1 MSHAPFAPSAAK
13 RWMSCPGSFALS
25 LQYPEE
31 PESEYAIEGSRLHDV
46 AARHLMGPSLAGTS
60 KEDYT
65 FLKPYL
71 DYARKRIA
79 LADAWAVEQ
88 HIYHSDLL
96 NGTPDLLLY
105 FKREDLLEIVDLKCG
120 AGIPVDPTENAQ
132 AMTYAFMAMH
142 ELLKQQTEY
151 PANVRLTIVQPP
163 ISDEPK
169 SWDVP
174 AIRIFEHGTQAQE
187 AIDRAMAGG
196 APLVPGDHCRFC
208 RARPSC
214 PALRGEVI
222 EAFGQAGYAMPI
234 TAASLA
240 LWLDRADRIDTW
252 VAALREHGHKVAG
265 ELLAQGKP
273 GIPGWGLKP
282 KRATRQWADEDKV
295 LEIARRRKI
304 KIWQDKLMSPAM
316 AEKAHPNMPEELT
329 AQIVS
334 VSSGTNL
341 VRLKGDEPQAVEA
354 PESEAKPMDKLMA
367 NLNLLQFRK

>member
-1 MSHAPFAPSAAK
+1 MSHAPFAPSSAK
-13 RWMSCPGSFALS
+13 RWMTCPGSFALS

-31 PESEYAIEGSRLHDV
+31 PDSQYAIEGSRLHAI
-46 AARHLMGPSLAGTS
+46 AAAHLMAPGKAGIA
-60 KEDYT
+60 KLDYL

-71 DYARKRIA
+71 EYAYKRI
-79 LADAWAVEQ
+79 LAADVWAVEQ
-88 HIYHSDLL
+88 HIAYSELL
-96 NGTPDLLLY
+96 SGTPDLLLY
-105 FKREDLLEIVDLKCG
+105 FKRERLLEIVDLKCG
-120 AGIPVDPTENAQ
+120 SGIPVDPVENAQ
-132 AMTYAFMAMH
+132 AMTYAYMALDKM
-142 ELLKQQTEY
+142 KDDCGDWT
-151 PANVRLTIVQPP
+151 PDKVRLTIVQPP
-163 ISDEPK
+163 VSTEPLT
-169 SWDVP
+169 WDTDANRIWQHGLAVET
-174 AIRIFEHGTQAQE
+174 AIKQ
-187 AIDRAMAGG
+187 AMAGG
-196 APLVPGDHCRFC
+196 APLVPGEHCRFC

-222 EAFGQAGYAMPI
+222 EALGTGFPAINMSPG
-234 TAASLA
+234 SLA
-240 LWLDRADRIDTW
+240 QWLDRADRLEAW
-252 VAALREHGHKVAG
+252 VAALREHGHRVAEAALSG
-265 ELLAQGKP
+265 GP

-282 KRATRQWADEDKV
+282 KRATRSWADEDAV

-341 VRLKGDEPQAVEA
+341 VRLKGDEPQAVQG